1 MLLLTLMLLLQT
13 TGPQLPPATWGTA
26 ITLGGALVTSF
37 LLGKAKG
44 IDSTITASPVFR
56 KLQPVLTLGGAFL
69 APYLAQHLGVTID
82 PASWAAAPLAT
93 VATIVGAELMAI
105 GQRTKK

>member
-1 MLLLTLMLLLQT
+1 MMLLALFVLMQA

-26 ITLGGALVTSF
+26 ITLGGALLTSF
-37 LLGKAKG
+37 LLSKAKKLDTSVTNSG
-44 IDSTITASPVFR
+44 VFR
-56 KLQPVLTLGGAFL
+56 KVQPVITLGGAFL

-82 PASWAAAPLAT
+82 PGSWAAAPLAT

-105 GQRTKK
+105 GQRTK